1 MSSDNHTPI
10 TTGAAAIASTFNNPM
25 GELDAAIGD
34 LSTLTTTEQ
43 GSAVGAINETF
54 EGLDLFIKLKTNRH
68 LDLDGTDE
76 AVQTSDY
83 YLQIDSCSA
92 ETDLNLPAIS
102 DFGIGKEIN
111 FRITAPVVASAYLI
125 NLVPDS
131 GDGDSVIG
139 GSTITPITV
148 GDFIFRTVASYP
160 GETGAC
166 WVLMVEGSAF
176 V

>member
-34 LSTLTTTEQ
+34 LSGLTTTEK
-43 GSAVGAINETF
+43 GSAVGAINEAY
-54 EGLDLFIKLKTNRH
+54 EGLDIILILETNRH

-76 AVQTSDY
+76 TIQTSDC

-92 ETDLNLPAIS
+92 ETNLNLPAIS
-102 DFGIGKEIN
+102 SFGVGREIN
-111 FRITAPVVASAYLI
+111 IRITAPVVSSGYDI
-125 NLVPDS
+125 VLVPDS
-131 GDGDSVIG
+131 GDGDAIIG